1 MAPEVLQGVYS
12 HKCDIWSAGVL
23 FYFMISGLSP
33 FRKVTKELTYSSI
46 LNDNPRF
53 EGENWRRSDGM
64 LKDLLMKMLSKSIN
78 QRISAVQALRH
89 PFLRV
94 SKGAEAER
102 EVFERV
108 AKKFCDYSVRLRLS
122 SEATTLFR
130 SSSPIF
136 LTRPRPQGSS
146 TSTQRCSRCSTPT
159 TTASSARKSSPT
171 PSNAQV

>member
-1 MAPEVLQGVYS
+1 MIDFGLAKVLSSRRIKDKDKIGTYTHMAPEVLQGVYS

-33 FRKVTKELTYSSI
+33 FRKMTKELTYSSI

-122 SEATTLFR
+122 SEATTLSQ
-130 SSSPIF
+130 SSNR
-136 LTRPRPQGSS
+136 T
-146 TSTQRCSRCSTPT
+146 
-159 TTASSARKSSPT
+159 
-171 PSNAQV
+171 